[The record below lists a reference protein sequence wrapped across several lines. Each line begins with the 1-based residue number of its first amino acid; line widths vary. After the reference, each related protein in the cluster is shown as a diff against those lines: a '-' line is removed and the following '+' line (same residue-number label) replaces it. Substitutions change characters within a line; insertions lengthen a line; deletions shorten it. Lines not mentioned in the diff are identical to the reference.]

1 MGLSNISLRRF
12 ISDTSGNIAV
22 IWAVSSLVLMTA
34 VAFAIDTSRL
44 YQASNELQDLND
56 VVALA
61 VVQGDNLTL
70 AKRRENFNDLM
81 LAEIKSRPILSG
93 LEFDLTTKETR
104 SEIKLNVTSR
114 SEVELFFGSFW
125 GDKQFASVNSEVIIS
140 NQTLELALVLDIS
153 SSMKGTRLPELQNAS
168 RSLIEQLL
176 DGSTTKNKVTISL
189 VPFGGTVR
197 LPSDLDNM
205 LTPPPTTDQWT
216 DGQWN
221 GCLRMTPQDYQNGI
235 WPSDEF
241 EYVPDFYTFSA
252 SGSQPWC
259 PVAGN
264 ELVPLST
271 NKENLFATIDNFH
284 RSDGTGTDI
293 GVAWGYATLDPT
305 WRGRFNNSVSGTP
318 RAFNKRTR
326 KIMVVMSDG
335 GITGQYYPSAADLTG
350 TLPFK
355 ANDVIATADETHQ
368 GYVDICN
375 QAKSRNIE
383 IYTVGFSI
391 DDPTHEARLKEC
403 ATSLEQHFSV
413 EEGGLEAA
421 FDNIALA
428 VDPIRLSQ

>member
-1 MGLSNISLRRF
+1 MGLSNISLKRF
-12 ISDTSGNIAV
+12 ITDTSGNIA
-22 IWAVSSLVLMTA
+22 IMGAVGTLALITA
-34 VAFAIDTSRL
+34 AAFAIDTSRL
-44 YQASNELQDLND
+44 YQAANELQDLND

-61 VVQGDNLTL
+61 VVHGENLTP
-70 AKRRENFNDLM
+70 ATQRENFRDQM
-81 LAEIKSRPILSG
+81 LDEINSRPLLTG
-93 LEFDLTTKETR
+93 LEFELTTEETR
-104 SEIKLNVTSR
+104 SEVKLNVTSR

-125 GDKQFASVNSEVIIS
+125 GDRRYASVNSEVVVS

-153 SSMKGTRLPELQNAS
+153 SSMTGTRLQELQNAS
-168 RSLIEQLL
+168 RSLIDQLL

-197 LPSDLDNM
+197 LPSDLDNL
-205 LTPPPTTDQWT
+205 LTPPPTTDQWA

-241 EYVPDFYTFSA
+241 EYVPDFYVFTA

-259 PVAGN
+259 PVAGI

-271 NKENLFATIDNFH
+271 NKEKLFATIDNFH
-284 RSDGTGTDI
+284 KSDGTGTDI
-293 GVAWGYATLDPT
+293 GVAWGYATLHPT

-318 RAFNKRTR
+318 RAFNKRTK
-326 KIMVVMSDG
+326 KIMIVMSDG
-335 GITGQYYPSAADLTG
+335 GITGQHYPSAADLTG
-350 TLPFK
+350 TIPFK
-355 ANDVIATADETHQ
+355 GNDVIATDAETHQ

-375 QAKSRNIE
+375 QAKSRDID

-391 DDPTHEARLKEC
+391 DNPIHEARLKEC
-403 ATSLEQHFSV
+403 ATSPAQHLSV

-421 FDNIALA
+421 FDNIVLA

>member
-1 MGLSNISLRRF
+1 MGLSNISLKRF
-12 ISDTSGNIAV
+12 IADTSGNIA
-22 IWAVSSLVLMTA
+22 IMGAVSTLALMTA
-34 VAFAIDTSRL
+34 VAFVIDTSRL
-44 YQASNELQDLND
+44 YQASKELQNLND

-61 VVQGDNLTL
+61 VVQGENLTL
-70 AKRRENFNDLM
+70 AKQRENFGDQM
-81 LAEIKSRPILSG
+81 LDEINSRPILSG

-125 GDKQFASVNSEVIIS
+125 GDKQFASVNSEVIAS

-153 SSMKGTRLPELQNAS
+153 SSMTGTRLPELQNAS

-176 DGSTTKNKVTISL
+176 DGSTTQNKVTISL

-205 LTPPPTTDQWT
+205 LTPPPTTDQWA

-221 GCLRMTPQDYQNGI
+221 GCLRMAPQDYQNGI
-235 WPSDEF
+235 WPSDKF
-241 EYVPDFYTFSA
+241 EYMPDFYVWSA
-252 SGSQPWC
+252 AGDMPWC

-264 ELVPLST
+264 ELIPLST

-293 GVAWGYATLDPT
+293 GVAWGYATLHPT
-305 WRGRFNNSVSGTP
+305 WRRRFKNSVSGAP
-318 RAFNKRTR
+318 RAFNKRTK
-326 KIMVVMSDG
+326 KIMIVMSDG
-335 GITGQYYPSAADLTG
+335 GITGQHYPSAADLTG

-355 ANDVIATADETHQ
+355 ANDVIVTDDETHQ
-368 GYVDICN
+368 GYVNICN

-391 DDPTHEARLKEC
+391 DNPDHEARLSEC
-403 ATSLEQHFSV
+403 ATSLAQHFSV

-428 VDPIRLSQ
+428 VDPVRLSQ